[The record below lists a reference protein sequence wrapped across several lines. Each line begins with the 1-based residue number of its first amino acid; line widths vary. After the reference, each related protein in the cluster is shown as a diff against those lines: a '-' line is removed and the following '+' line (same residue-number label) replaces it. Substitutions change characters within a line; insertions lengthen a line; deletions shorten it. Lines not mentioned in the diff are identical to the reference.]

1 MEKTEYGIYA
11 HLFKCFFVYLLKAWF
26 KAVQAMEILGFLCL
40 LAAVVVVI
48 LKLFVL
54 KDKPILKF
62 VGIGCLATAGN

>member
-1 MEKTEYGIYA
+1 M
-11 HLFKCFFVYLLKAWF
+11 YLLKAWF
-26 KAVQAMEILGFLCL
+26 EAVQAMEILGFLCL